1 LDASIK
7 SRLLLSE
14 PPYTHHL
21 VSAED
26 LNRLM
31 VVPGSWLEKSRR
43 TRLDHETL
51 IELVAEQWQAHPDFI
66 RQLNQNLDWSR
77 VKVGTPL
84 VVPNI
89 RPVMPTER
97 AAWIR
102 ISLGERLIAVFD
114 ARTNLVAHFP
124 CSIAR
129 QAQDRWMGTARVAS
143 IALGP
148 HYTFDPDR
156 FPRSPEARL
165 IQGTLTIPPG
175 PNNPVG
181 TMWIG
186 LDLPGYGVHGTPE
199 PERVGEAASLGCF
212 RLSNWNAELL
222 GRLAWVGMPVLIEP

>member
-1 LDASIK
+1 
-7 SRLLLSE
+7 
-14 PPYTHHL
+14 
-21 VSAED
+21 
-26 LNRLM
+26 
-31 VVPGSWLEKSRR
+31 
-43 TRLDHETL
+43 
-51 IELVAEQWQAHPDFI
+51 
-66 RQLNQNLDWSR
+66 
-77 VKVGTPL
+77 
-84 VVPNI
+84 
-89 RPVMPTER
+89 
-97 AAWIR
+97 
-102 ISLGERLIAVFD
+102 
-114 ARTNLVAHFP
+114 
-124 CSIAR
+124 
-129 QAQDRWMGTARVAS
+129 MGTARVAS
-143 IALGP
+143 IAPGP